1 MNSKMQNN
9 YTQNGNLIVSV
20 YTASGAIPIEGAMVT
35 VKGSNAED
43 SGIKTVVYTDNSGNT
58 AHISLPA
65 PPVENSEVPVSASP
79 FAKYNIEVDKEGFY
93 SRTFIDVPV
102 FANTTSIQ
110 PVNLIPQN
118 EYQGE
123 ALIPNEGIITE
134 SQNPNL

>member
-65 PPVENSEVPVSASP
+65 PPVEHSEVPVSASP